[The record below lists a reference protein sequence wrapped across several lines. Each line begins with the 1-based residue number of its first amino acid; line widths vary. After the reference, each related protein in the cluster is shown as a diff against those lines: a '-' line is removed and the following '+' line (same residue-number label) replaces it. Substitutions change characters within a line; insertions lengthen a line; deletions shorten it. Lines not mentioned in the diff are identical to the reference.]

1 MSKATTFE
9 IGVTYANKHNGRA
22 IVIDQKHT
30 GDTGIILWRGVDVEN
45 ENKNWFSE
53 TDLDHWIRLGANP
66 KIMVKDISDGYTT
79 VIYDKS
85 RGKITMMGEEE

>member
-9 IGVTYANKHNGRA
+9 IGVTYANKHNGRTM
-22 IVIDQKHT
+22 VIDQKHI

-45 ENKNWFSE
+45 QNRNWFS
-53 TDLDHWIRLGANP
+53 DNDIGHWIRLGANP

-85 RGKITMMGEEE
+85 RGEEE

>member
-9 IGVTYANKHNGRA
+9 MGVTYANKHNGRTM
-22 IVIDQKHT
+22 VIDQRHI

-45 ENKNWFSE
+45 DKTNWFS
-53 TDLDHWIRLGANP
+53 DMDRSHWIRLGANP

-85 RGKITMMGEEE
+85 RGEEE

>member
-45 ENKNWFSE
+45 ENKNWFS
-53 TDLDHWIRLGANP
+53 
-66 KIMVKDISDGYTT
+66 
-79 VIYDKS
+79 
-85 RGKITMMGEEE
+85 